1 MNHHINSQSPSDCV
15 PLITPDDCKPLQS
28 SIPTPPANAHPATGS
43 GTEHTDHVS
52 VHPQMPPLG
61 HGPKDLFGGHL
72 PVPAWSWGDVGN
84 GLIVTG
90 GCALAFVVVV
100 TMLCGIAWLLAWTPG
115 RARNWALA
123 AMAALPGSAIVT
135 HGFDFAEP
143 WRQFTQGAGEFLH
156 GSPVHGMAMM
166 AILIV
171 PSAWM
176 FATWAF
182 TSRLARLATQG
193 FADPTRTERALWARK
208 ERQRRAATRLSRYR
222 LPFTTGGMNADIV
235 MGRLA
240 AEELSAPPKSKWR
253 ALGAS
258 TETRLIIPW
267 IKLRE
272 HMVLVA
278 NSGSGK
284 STLMLRLLLSWYVTA
299 WLRHRQWWR
308 LQKVGRPL
316 SLVID
321 CNGGPDSVATGE
333 RVKTW
338 GQALGAAE
346 HRTAVFPHDVQL
358 DLFGY
363 DGDLQLQIFNAMVTG
378 GSVPT
383 TDTEKYFYEIRLTLL
398 DLVIN
403 APERVEVV
411 NGIPTAK
418 GTNPPRDQLEFLSRF
433 NPDKLCR
440 MWGGIYDP
448 DPKST
453 LPWTGVAGVDRKIQA
468 TLAGKQP
475 VMDSALAEF
484 SNLFKA
490 LGPAFD
496 GTAKITD
503 FDFLY
508 CVLEGASQPDRA
520 RAQFAALGVLLE
532 QLGNESHG
540 REALMVVDE
549 FSAVSNGKNRA
560 DAWVMRM
567 RKAHVG
573 TLWIAQDWNGL
584 GYDDEQRESLIAAGA
599 GGAILGRQER
609 GSKLCE
615 TFGTGR
621 RFELSRKLVDGTAH
635 GDEGNIQGGDA
646 FLVDP
651 NRLRVFERGDIVH
664 VSGGRARF
672 GHVAPLDDAQ
682 LKTLRPLPG
691 LGQFTEIGSDSTD
704 SESSDAIA
712 PVIDLSKRRPAA
724 S

>member
-1 MNHHINSQSPSDCV
+1 MNHHINSQSPSDCT

-28 SIPTPPANAHPATGS
+28 AIPTPPPAAHAVDAP
-43 GTEHTDHVS
+43 HTDHPG
-52 VHPQMPPLG
+52 VHPQAPSFG
-61 HGPKDLFGGHL
+61 HGPKDLLGGHL
-72 PVPAWSWGDVGN
+72 PVPGWSWGDVGN

-90 GCALAFVVVV
+90 GVALAFVVVV
-100 TMLCGIAWLLAWTPG
+100 TMLCGIAWMLGWQPA
-115 RARNWALA
+115 RARNWALGSLV
-123 AMAALPGSAIVT
+123 LPLSAIVT
-135 HGFDFAEP
+135 HGFEVSEP
-143 WRQFTQGAGEFLH
+143 LRQFTQGASEFLH

-166 AILIV
+166 AILVV
-171 PSAWM
+171 PAAWM

-182 TSRLARLATQG
+182 TSRLVRLATQG
-193 FADPTRTERALWARK
+193 FADPARTERAMWARG
-208 ERQRRAATRLSRYR
+208 ERQRRAATRLSRYQ
-222 LPFTTGGMNADIV
+222 LPFTTGGMSPDIV
-235 MGRLA
+235 FGRLA

-253 ALGAS
+253 ALGAR

-278 NSGSGK
+278 NSGAGK
-284 STLMLRLLLSWYVTA
+284 TTLMLRLLLSWFVTA
-299 WLRHRQWWR
+299 WMRHRQWWR

-316 SLVID
+316 GLVLD

-333 RVKTW
+333 RVKRWAHT
-338 GQALGAAE
+338 LGVPE
-346 HRTAVFPHDVQL
+346 HRAAVFPQDVQL
-358 DLFGY
+358 DMWGF
-363 DGDLQLQIFNAMVTG
+363 DPEVQLQIVNAMISG
-378 GSVPT
+378 GSVPS

-398 DLVIN
+398 HLIIE
-403 APERVEVV
+403 APERVEVI
-411 NGIPTAK
+411 NGEPTPVGK
-418 GTNPPRDQLEFLSRF
+418 NPPRNNIEFLSRF
-433 NPDKLCR
+433 DPVRLCR
-440 MWGGIYDP
+440 LWGGVYEP
-448 DPKST
+448 DPKT
-453 LPWTGVAGVDRKIQA
+453 AGPWTGVPGVDREIQA

-475 VMDSALAEF
+475 VMDSARSEF
-484 SNLFKA
+484 GNLFRA
-490 LGPAFD
+490 LGDAFD
-496 GTAKITD
+496 GDAKITD

-532 QLGNESHG
+532 QLGNIDHG
-540 REALMVVDE
+540 REALMIVDE

-567 RKAHVG
+567 RKAHIG

-615 TFGTGR
+615 TFGTSR

-635 GDEGNIQGGDA
+635 GDEGNIQPGDQ
-646 FLVDP
+646 FLISP
-651 NRLRVFERGDIVH
+651 NTLRTFQRGDIAH
-664 VSGGRARF
+664 VSGGRVRR
-672 GHVAPLDDAQ
+672 GHISPLDDS
-682 LKTLRPLPG
+682 KRERMRPLSG
-691 LGQFTEIGSDSTD
+691 LSKFTEITSGSTD

-712 PVIDLSKRRPAA
+712 PVIDLSKRRPA